1 VAVSPTGPEAGDI
14 YVASNLV
21 LPGINNQVSVINPAT
36 NAVITTVNV
45 SNFGTEVPQ
54 YGVAVSPTGPA
65 AGDVYVSSFTSES
78 VLIINPATNAVAPNT
93 IDIPNGSGL
102 LGWRPAPPAPKPA
115 TSTSST
121 RSPAM

>member
-1 VAVSPTGPEAGDI
+1 M
-14 YVASNLV
+14 
-21 LPGINNQVSVINPAT
+21 INPAT

-78 VLIINPATNAVAPNT
+78 VLIINPATNAR
-93 IDIPNGSGL
+93 S
-102 LGWRPAPPAPKPA
+102 PPTP
-115 TSTSST
+115 STSPTAPASGVAASPTGPEAGYVYVLNSVASNVDST
-121 RSPAM
+121 VSVRLTPIPSSAPSTLAAWPAAA